1 MHRRQLILFFAFS
14 ALAGLPWAAS
24 AQSAPKPHR
33 FSFPPSMRM
42 AYDFEGIIS
51 SPYTGKAELVWQ
63 RDGDAYVTQLFI
75 RKFGLDLQVWT
86 SKGTVTAQGL
96 TPNTFVSK
104 RIGSSE
110 ISAQFLRPQGQIKFS
125 AETPDAVLEPGA
137 QDQLSVFMQ
146 LAGLLAAEP
155 KQWATG
161 KTITFQAIGD
171 RYAEEWTFE
180 ASAQE
185 SVKLASGTVP
195 ATKFTHAPTA
205 ERSQKLE
212 LWYGASAGYLPLRI
226 RITESN
232 GDFLDLLWSGNPK
245 A

>member
-1 MHRRQLILFFAFS
+1 MNRRQLTLSFALS
-14 ALAGLPWAAS
+14 ALAALPWVAH
-24 AQSAPKPHR
+24 AQSAPKLHSY
-33 FSFPPSMRM
+33 SFPPSMRM

-51 SPYTGKAELVWQ
+51 SPYTGSAELVWQ

-75 RKFGLDLQVWT
+75 RKFGLNLQTWT
-86 SKGTVTAQGL
+86 SKGSVTAQGL
-96 TPNTFVSK
+96 TPDSFVSK

-110 ISAQFLRPQGQIKFS
+110 VNAQFLRPQGQIKFS
-125 AETPDAVLEPGA
+125 ANTPDAVLRAGA
-137 QDQLSVFMQ
+137 QDQLSVFLQ

-155 KQWATG
+155 RQWSTG
-161 KTITFQAIGD
+161 KTITFQAVGD

-195 ATKFTHAPTA
+195 STKFTHAPTA

-212 LWYGASAGYLPLRI
+212 LWYGPSAGYLPLRI

-232 GDFLDLLWSGNPK
+232 GDFLDLLWTGSPK

>member
-1 MHRRQLILFFAFS
+1 
-14 ALAGLPWAAS
+14 
-24 AQSAPKPHR
+24 
-33 FSFPPSMRM
+33 MRM
-42 AYDFEGIIS
+42 VYDFEGIIS
-51 SPYTGKAELVWQ
+51 SPYTGTAELVWQ

-75 RKFGLDLQVWT
+75 RKFGLNLQTWT

-96 TPNTFVSK
+96 TPDAFVSK
-104 RIGSSE
+104 RIGASE
-110 ISAQFLRPQGQIKFS
+110 TTARFLRPQSQIKFS
-125 AETPDAVLEPGA
+125 ANTPDAVLQVGA

-146 LAGLLAAEP
+146 LAGMLAAEP
-155 KQWATG
+155 QKWSTG
-161 KTITFQAIGD
+161 KTITFQAVGD

-195 ATKFTHAPTA
+195 STKFTHAPTA

-212 LWYGASAGYLPLRI
+212 LWYGPSAGYVPLRI

-232 GDFLDLLWSGNPK
+232 GDFLDLLWNGSPK

>member
-1 MHRRQLILFFAFS
+1 MYRRQLILSFALS
-14 ALAGLPWAAS
+14 ALAGLPWAAH
-24 AQSAPKPHR
+24 AQNAAKPHS

-51 SPYTGKAELVWQ
+51 SPYTGSAELVWQ
-63 RDGDAYVTQLFI
+63 RDGDAYVTELFI
-75 RKFGLDLQVWT
+75 RKFGLNLQTWT
-86 SKGTVTAQGL
+86 SKGTVTKQGL
-96 TPNTFVSK
+96 TPDAFVSK

-110 ISAQFLRPQGQIKFS
+110 INAQFLRPQGQIKFS
-125 AETPDAVLEPGA
+125 ANTPDAVLQAGA
-137 QDQLSVFMQ
+137 QDQLSVFIQ

-155 KQWATG
+155 RQWTTG
-161 KTITFQAIGD
+161 KTITFQAVGD

-185 SVKLASGTVP
+185 SVKLASGIVP
-195 ATKFTHAPTA
+195 STKFTHAPTA

-212 LWYGASAGYLPLRI
+212 LWYGPSAGYLPLRI

-232 GDFLDLLWSGNPK
+232 GDFLDLLWTGSPK

>member
-1 MHRRQLILFFAFS
+1 MNRRQLTLSFAACAFAS
-14 ALAGLPWAAS
+14 LPWAAH
-24 AQSAPKPHR
+24 AQSVAKPHS

-42 AYDFEGIIS
+42 VYDFEGIIS
-51 SPYTGKAELVWQ
+51 SPYTGTAELVWQ

-75 RKFGLDLQVWT
+75 RKFGLNLQTWT

-96 TPNTFVSK
+96 TPDAFVSK
-104 RIGSSE
+104 RIGASE
-110 ISAQFLRPQGQIKFS
+110 TTARFLRPQSQIKFS
-125 AETPDAVLEPGA
+125 ANTPDAVLQVGA

-146 LAGLLAAEP
+146 LAGMLAAEP
-155 KQWATG
+155 QKWSTG
-161 KTITFQAIGD
+161 KTITFQAVGD

-195 ATKFTHAPTA
+195 STKFTHAPTA

-212 LWYGASAGYLPLRI
+212 LWYGPSAGYVPLRI

-232 GDFLDLLWSGNPK
+232 GDFLDLLWNGSPK

>member
-1 MHRRQLILFFAFS
+1 MNRRQLALSFALC
-14 ALAGLPWAAS
+14 ALAGLPWATH
-24 AQSAPKPHR
+24 AQSGAKPHS

-42 AYDFEGIIS
+42 VYDFEGIIS
-51 SPYTGKAELVWQ
+51 SPYTGTAELVWQ

-75 RKFGLDLQVWT
+75 RKFGLNLQTWT

-96 TPNTFVSK
+96 APDAFVSK
-104 RIGSSE
+104 RIGASE
-110 ISAQFLRPQGQIKFS
+110 TTARFLRPQSQIKFS
-125 AETPDAVLEPGA
+125 ANTPDAVLQVGA

-155 KQWATG
+155 QQWSTG
-161 KTITFQAIGD
+161 KTITFQAVGD

-185 SVKLASGTVP
+185 SVKLTSGTVP
-195 ATKFTHAPTA
+195 STKFTHAPTA

-212 LWYGASAGYLPLRI
+212 LWYSPSAGYLPLRI

-232 GDFLDLLWSGNPK
+232 GDFLDLLWNGSPK